1 MDRAIH
7 DAKVRG
13 WVAGGRE
20 VDGVYGLY
28 WSSNCLWLA
37 GAECNDA
44 PNGVVRRNADG
55 HAIAR
60 NDFDTEAAHSTTELG
75 QHFMAGV
82 TLHSVEPATVHGD
95 DGALHVNQ
103 IILAQL
109 LANPFCRQTLCH
121 RPSCPVGELPS
132 WRVGELVN
140 LREFSN
146 SRIHQFANSPI
157 RQF

>member
-1 MDRAIH
+1 MAQAPAPAASQAQDAMDRAIH

-13 WVAGGRE
+13 WVAGGGE

-37 GAECNDA
+37 GAERDDA
-44 PNGVVRRNADG
+44 PDRVVRRNADG
-55 HAIAR
+55 HAITR
-60 NDFDTEAAHSTTELG
+60 DDFDTEAAHSTTELG

-82 TLHSVEPATVHGD
+82 TLHSVKPATVHGD

-121 RPSCPVGELPS
+121 ICIRSSGH
-132 WRVGELVN
+132 LVIWS
-140 LREFSN
+140 LIARFSN
-146 SRIHQFANSPI
+146 Q
-157 RQF
+157 

>member
-20 VDGVYGLY
+20 GDGVYGLC

-37 GAECNDA
+37 GAERDDA
-44 PNGVVRRNADG
+44 PDGVVRRNADG

-109 LANPFCRQTLCH
+109 LANPFL
-121 RPSCPVGELPS
+121 
-132 WRVGELVN
+132 
-140 LREFSN
+140 
-146 SRIHQFANSPI
+146 
-157 RQF
+157 